1 MIQLLYK
8 FPDLKAAQK
17 FNDVAEAAGITH
29 DHLHIA
35 HKDHLGTQK
44 RHLNDLSFLEE
55 FDTLHSSERGFLIGI
70 ILSVMTGFAIYEFLE
85 GHPVA
90 SMITLFACLIVLGY
104 STWLG
109 GLIGSS
115 SDNYRLQPFHDHLEQ
130 GGALVIVDLDV
141 ESEQLLKKA
150 LVREMPSVVPAGRS
164 STIDNPFAGQLMLR
178 KHF

>member
-8 FPDLKAAQK
+8 LPDLKSAQK
-17 FNDVAEAAGITH
+17 FDYVAESAGIEH
-29 DHLHIA
+29 RHIHIA
-35 HKDHLGTQK
+35 HKDHLGTQQ

-55 FDTLHSSERGFLIGI
+55 FDTLHSSERGFLVGI
-70 ILSVMTGFAIYEFLE
+70 VLSAMTGFAIYEYME
-85 GHPVA
+85 GHPIA
-90 SMITLFACLIVLGY
+90 SMITLFACLVVLGY

-141 ESEQLLKKA
+141 ETEQKLKKV
-150 LVREMPSVVPAGRS
+150 LVKEMPSVVPSGRS
-164 STIDNPFAGQLMLR
+164 STIVNPFAGQLMLR